1 MFVVAATVVNEDWG
15 AAMRIH
21 AHARDG
27 VLIIEPRE
35 RLTDET
41 DREFTAT
48 VLSVLRAGRP
58 WLILDLAAVPY
69 LDSLGIGAIVHA
81 YTSARRAG
89 GTLKLV
95 HVRGRN
101 RQLLTVTKILT
112 VLEAY
117 DTEDDAVRSF
127 EADHVDPERD
137 PMLSG
142 DAILG
147 LAV

>member
-1 MFVVAATVVNEDWG
+1 
-15 AAMRIH
+15 MRIN

-35 RLTDET
+35 RLTEET
-41 DREFTAT
+41 EPEFTAT
-48 VLSVLRAGRP
+48 VHSMLRAGLPR
-58 WLILDLAAVPY
+58 LILNLAAVPY

-101 RQLLTVTKILT
+101 RQLLTVTRILT

-117 DTEDDAVRSF
+117 D
-127 EADHVDPERD
+127 
-137 PMLSG
+137 
-142 DAILG
+142 
-147 LAV
+147 

>member
-1 MFVVAATVVNEDWG
+1 
-15 AAMRIH
+15 MRIN
-21 AHARDG
+21 AYARDG

-41 DREFTAT
+41 EREFTAT
-48 VLSVLRAGRP
+48 VLSFLRAGMLR
-58 WLILDLAAVPY
+58 LILNLAAVPY

-81 YTSARRAG
+81 YTSTRRAG

-95 HVRGRN
+95 HVTGRN

-117 DTEDDAVRSF
+117 DSEDDAVRSF
-127 EADHVDPERD
+127 EADHMNPERH

-142 DAILG
+142 EATLG